1 MNITKKM
8 KFIKDYTLAK
18 NAASG
23 SQYDANANVTMKNI
37 STMECELG
45 KKDLIDVNRAITE
58 KYLKQLYGEELIEQY
73 EKDLANHIEYVHDE
87 TSLKPYCAAISLPGY
102 GYDLCLCESAIF

>member
-1 MNITKKM
+1 M

-58 KYLKQLYGEELIEQY
+58 KYLKQLYGVLDLNDFLRYGNILDY
-73 EKDLANHIEYVHDE
+73 IDTTEKKWQNNNLFY
-87 TSLKPYCAAISLPGY
+87 S
-102 GYDLCLCESAIF
+102 